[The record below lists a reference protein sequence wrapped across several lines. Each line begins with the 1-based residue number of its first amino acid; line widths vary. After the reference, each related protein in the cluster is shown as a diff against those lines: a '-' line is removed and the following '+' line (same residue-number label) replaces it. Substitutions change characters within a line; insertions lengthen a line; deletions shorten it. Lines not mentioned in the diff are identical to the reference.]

1 MTLLRATDS
10 ARPSKLYLVF
20 LDVKKAFDSVS
31 YESMILA
38 LHHAGLPEPLLA
50 YLSGLY
56 KNSWTRILADGKLSG
71 PIDPTQGV
79 RQGNPLSSFIFNA
92 VMDWCLEKL
101 STEAGY
107 DLHDELVSYLA
118 FADALVLLARS
129 QLGLAEQTN
138 CVITALGTTG
148 LKVNPGKCST
158 LTVLVNSSLKKWVVD
173 QEPHLKI
180 DSEFVP
186 ALGIEDA
193 YKYLGLQIRA
203 GGTIAQVRNK
213 FIEQLKQIGRAPL
226 KPQQRLWLLKSNSL
240 PGLLHQL
247 VLAKTTKKQLRSLDI
262 LVRKSVRGWLKLPHD
277 TPVSYFH
284 SDVKDSGL
292 GIPCM
297 LYDLPEKI
305 CQRLVKLQCSSDPI
319 VAKIAA
325 AQGFSDRLAK
335 WSEPLYLDGNTMNS
349 GKQL

>member
-1 MTLLRATDS
+1 M
-10 ARPSKLYLVF
+10 
-20 LDVKKAFDSVS
+20 
-31 YESMILA
+31 
-38 LHHAGLPEPLLA
+38 
-50 YLSGLY
+50 
-56 KNSWTRILADGKLSG
+56 
-71 PIDPTQGV
+71 
-79 RQGNPLSSFIFNA
+79 
-92 VMDWCLEKL
+92 
-101 STEAGY
+101 
-107 DLHDELVSYLA
+107 
-118 FADALVLLARS
+118 
-129 QLGLAEQTN
+129 
-138 CVITALGTTG
+138 
-148 LKVNPGKCST
+148 
-158 LTVLVNSSLKKWVVD
+158 D

-247 VLAKTTKKQLRSLDI
+247 VLAKTTKIQLRSLDI

-284 SDVKDSGL
+284 SDVKDGGL

-335 WSEPLYLDGNTMNS
+335 WSERRSTVVDGRGLALASAVPYTHTWVSDGTGLMSGHLYCAAIAARCNLLPT
-349 GKQL
+349 